1 MKYTVHHPD
10 PALAPIVEC
19 VWTLEGQAADL
30 GGEPQSILP
39 DGRPEIIVHL
49 GDAFDRVEADGAA
62 IRQDALLVAG
72 QLTSQLLLQP
82 TGRIA
87 VAGVRLRP
95 DGVAALF
102 RQPAGELTGLT
113 IGLDT
118 VARPLF
124 AALAQVRDSTGSI
137 QDAVPAIQRQLAR
150 HADMTRVDPAVRSAV
165 DAIEASAGRLSM
177 EDLASRVGIT
187 RRHLERRFHAVV
199 GLSPKR
205 LARIARLQR
214 AIRMME
220 ALDAP
225 GRGAR
230 TAAECGYADQAHFIR
245 DCRDLCGQAPAAW
258 LQQRAELTGF
268 FLSRPDAS

>member
-49 GDAFDRVEADGAA
+49 GDAFDRVEADGVT

>member
-1 MKYTVHHPD
+1 MNYTVHHPD

-49 GDAFDRVEADGAA
+49 GDAFDRVEADGAG

-72 QLTSQLLLQP
+72 QLTSRLLLQP

-113 IGLDT
+113 IGMDA

-150 HADMTRVDPAVRSAV
+150 HVDMTGVDPAVRFAV
-165 DAIEASAGRLSM
+165 DAIEASAGRLSI
-177 EDLASRVGIT
+177 EDLAWRVGIT

-258 LQQRAELTGF
+258 LQRRAELTGF

>member
-1 MKYTVHHPD
+1 MEYLVHQPS

-19 VWTLEGQAADL
+19 VWTLEGQAVEL
-30 GGEPQSILP
+30 NGEPQSILP

-49 GDAFDRVEADGAA
+49 GDAFDRVGEGGAVT
-62 IRQDALLVAG
+62 RQGALLVAG

-95 DGVAALF
+95 DGMAALF

-113 IGLDT
+113 IGMDA

-124 AALAQVRDSTGSI
+124 AALAQVRDSTGSVRE
-137 QDAVPAIQRQLAR
+137 AVSAIQQRLAS
-150 HADMTRVDPAVRSAV
+150 HVDTTRVDPVVRLAVG
-165 DAIEASAGRLSM
+165 AIEASAGRMSV
-177 EDLASRVGIT
+177 EHLARRAGMT
-187 RRHLERRFHAVV
+187 RRHLERRFRAVV

-205 LARIARLQR
+205 LSRIVRLQR
-214 AIRMME
+214 AIRMMDTLE
-220 ALDAP
+220 AS

-230 TAAECGYADQAHFIR
+230 TAAACGYADQAHFIR
-245 DCRDLCGQAPAAW
+245 DCRELCGQAPAAW

-268 FLSRPDAS
+268 FLSPPGAS